1 MRIPGLHIEH
11 TTLLTSLCWLALAC
25 GPSQALGEDL
35 YQLYQKALTHDMKF
49 AAVQAQQ
56 LATAEKEPQSRADLL
71 PDLSVTGGAA
81 WVDAED
87 SSYYN
92 RNRNNTNAYAVVLTQ
107 PLLRWQS
114 VIAHDQSKLLISAS
128 EVQTEQ
134 ARQDLMLRVARA
146 YFDVLL
152 NQELLYTRTQQLQVL
167 LEQQDRTRR
176 LLADGATTANALEQ
190 VQAKYDQAFAEQI
203 AARGALDIAN
213 ETLTQLTASQ
223 VLPSSGL
230 SKDLKFTAPVPAVIG
245 DWANTAQ
252 EGNLVVQAA
261 QIAQR
266 LAEMEIDKE
275 QAGHLPTLDLI
286 AAHGR
291 FASVGGDV
299 YDVTLPQNRY
309 NQTVVGIKLSV
320 PIYRGGRTSSRVRE
334 AHALQSKALDEVEDA
349 RRTAGLKARQAYLQV
364 TSGMSQYQALKQA
377 LKSSEV
383 NLGSVTHGFEAG
395 SRINTDVLDA
405 QQKVSD
411 TRQRL
416 AQQRYAILLAQLN
429 LLASTGNLNDPR
441 LREVS
446 DLLN

>member
-1 MRIPGLHIEH
+1 MRIPGLHLDPI
-11 TTLLTSLCWLALAC
+11 TLLTFLCGLSLAC
-25 GPSQALGEDL
+25 CPTNAAAEDL

-49 AAVQAQQ
+49 AAAQAQQ
-56 LATAEKEPQSRADLL
+56 LATAEKEPQSRANLL

-87 SSYYN
+87 SSDYH

-114 VIAHDQSKLLISAS
+114 VVAHDQSKLMISAS
-128 EVQTEQ
+128 ELQTEQ

-146 YFDVLL
+146 YFNVLL
-152 NQELLYTRTQQLQVL
+152 NQELLNTRTQQLQTL
-167 LEQQDRTRR
+167 QESQDRTRR
-176 LLADGATTANALEQ
+176 LLADGASTHNALEQ

-203 AARGALDIAN
+203 AARGALDIAT
-213 ETLTQLTASQ
+213 EALTQLTAAQ
-223 VLPSSGL
+223 ARPWSGKEPQF
-230 SKDLKFTAPVPAVIG
+230 SAPVPAAIG
-245 DWANTAQ
+245 AWATTAQ
-252 EGNLVVQAA
+252 QGNLAVQRA

-266 LAEMEIDKE
+266 LAEMDIDKE

-299 YDVTLPQNRY
+299 YDITLPENRY
-309 NQTVVGIKLSV
+309 NQTVVGVKLSV
-320 PIYRGGRTSSRVRE
+320 PLYGGGRTSSRVRE
-334 AHALQSKALDEVEDA
+334 AHALQSKALDELEDA
-349 RRTAGLKARQAYLQV
+349 RRSAGLMARQAYLQV

-377 LKSSEV
+377 LKSSQV
-383 NLGSVTHGFEAG
+383 NLASVTHGFEAG
-395 SRINTDVLDA
+395 ARINTEVLDA
-405 QQKVSD
+405 QQKVTD
-411 TRQRL
+411 TQQRL

-429 LLASTGNLNDPR
+429 LLASTGNLNDAS

-446 DLLN
+446 RLLD